1 MSPNGDFTLPP
12 EELEDYG
19 EVLANW
25 DDGDISDYREIL
37 EAREDVDLL
46 GGNILVELDVSTA
59 EALMERA
66 RERGIDP
73 SRLASEILRS
83 ILVDGE

>member
-1 MSPNGDFTLPP
+1 MPSYGDFTIPP

-19 EVLANW
+19 EVLAKW

-73 SRLASEILRS
+73 SRLASEILHGV
-83 ILVDGE
+83 LVDGE

>member
-12 EELEDYG
+12 EELENYG
-19 EVLANW
+19 KVLSNW
-25 DDGDISDYREIL
+25 DDEDVSTYRDIM
-37 EAREDVDLL
+37 EAREDVELL
-46 GGNILVELDVSTA
+46 GGNILVEMDESTA
-59 EALMERA
+59 EALIERA

-73 SRLASEILRS
+73 SRMASEILRS